1 MREIVGD
8 ATDDDAAGGEAA
20 GGEAAPRSGIGKAAS
35 ANVTAASARGLS
47 VRDLRVTYPG
57 KPPVEAVDGVDLSVS
72 PGEIVALLGPSGCG
86 KSSLL
91 SAIVGVVEPSAGIVA
106 WDGVDL
112 AQTPVHKRGFGLV
125 FQDGQL
131 FPHRTVAGNVAFGLE
146 MAGLERERRAE
157 RVEVMLALV
166 GLEGYGGRAITD
178 LSGGQ
183 RQRVALA
190 RSLAPAPRLLA
201 LDEPLSSLD
210 AELRARLAVDVRE
223 ILRESGTTA
232 IVVTH
237 DRAEAVV
244 MASRVI
250 RMRDGKF
257 E

>member
-1 MREIVGD
+1 MKDVTVKNVSETP
-8 ATDDDAAGGEAA
+8 A
-20 GGEAAPRSGIGKAAS
+20 SGAS
-35 ANVTAASARGLS
+35 ASEISSGATSAGVKSTGLRVS
-47 VRDLRVTYPG
+47 SLSVTYPG
-57 KPPVEAVDGVDLSVS
+57 NPPVIAVDGVDLSVA

-91 SAIVGVVEPSAGIVA
+91 SAIVGVVEPSRGTVA

-146 MAGLERERRAE
+146 MAGVPQHEREV
-157 RVEVMLALV
+157 RVEAMLALV
-166 GLEGYGGRAITD
+166 GLEGYGARAITE

-210 AELRARLAVDVRE
+210 ADLRARLAVDVRE

-237 DRAEAVV
+237 DPAEAEV
-244 MASRVI
+244 MAARVL

-257 E
+257 VG

>member
-1 MREIVGD
+1 MTRTASGA
-8 ATDDDAAGGEAA
+8 AT
-20 GGEAAPRSGIGKAAS
+20 AAPDGTERTTPPAS
-35 ANVTAASARGLS
+35 QRGL
-47 VRDLRVTYPG
+47 VVAGLGVTYPG
-57 KPPVEAVDGVDLSVS
+57 KPPVQAVDGVDLKVR

-91 SAIVGVVEPSAGIVA
+91 SAIVGVVEPSAGSIA
-106 WDGVDL
+106 WDGEDITL
-112 AQTPVHKRGFGLV
+112 TPVHKRGFGLV

-131 FPHRTVAGNVAFGLE
+131 FPHRTVAGNIGFGLE
-146 MAGLERERRAE
+146 MAGMGRDEREE
-157 RVEVMLALV
+157 RIGAMLALV
-166 GLEGYGGRAITD
+166 GLEEYGARAITE

-223 ILRESGTTA
+223 ILRSSGTTA

-237 DRAEAVV
+237 DPTEAHA
-244 MASRVI
+244 MASRII
-250 RMRDGKF
+250 RMRDGRL

>member
-1 MREIVGD
+1 MKNVSE
-8 ATDDDAAGGEAA
+8 T
-20 GGEAAPRSGIGKAAS
+20 SAS
-35 ANVTAASARGLS
+35 EASARGASAGVESAGLQVSTLS
-47 VRDLRVTYPG
+47 VTYPG
-57 KPPVEAVDGVDLSVS
+57 KTPVRAVDGVDLSVA
-72 PGEIVALLGPSGCG
+72 PGEIVGLLGPSGCG

-91 SAIVGVVEPSAGIVA
+91 GAIVGVVEPSRGTVA

-131 FPHRTVAGNVAFGLE
+131 FPHRTVTGNVAFGLE
-146 MAGLERERRAE
+146 MAGAPRNEREV
-157 RVEVMLALV
+157 RVEAMLALV
-166 GLEGYGGRAITD
+166 GLEGYGARAISE

-210 AELRARLAVDVRE
+210 ADLRARLAVDVRE

-237 DRAEAVV
+237 DPAEAEV
-244 MASRVI
+244 MASRVL
-250 RMRDGKF
+250 RMREGKLVS
-257 E
+257 

>member
-1 MREIVGD
+1 MSGTFSEVSANG
-8 ATDDDAAGGEAA
+8 T
-20 GGEAAPRSGIGKAAS
+20 RSGDRG
-35 ANVTAASARGLS
+35 VRGLS
-47 VRDLRVTYPG
+47 VHALRVTYPG
-57 KPPVEAVDGVDLSVS
+57 KPAVVAVDGVDMAVA

-91 SAIVGVVEPSAGIVA
+91 SAIVGVVEPSAGTVA

-112 AQTPVHKRGFGLV
+112 VDTPVHKREFGLV

-146 MAGLERERRAE
+146 MAGVAGEERAARVDAMLE
-157 RVEVMLALV
+157 LV
-166 GLEGYGGRAITD
+166 GLEGYGSRAITE

-183 RQRVALA
+183 QQRVALA

-210 AELRARLAVDVRE
+210 ADLRRRLAVDVRE
-223 ILRESGTTA
+223 ILRASGTTA

-237 DRAEAVV
+237 DPSEAEV
-244 MASRVI
+244 MATRIV
-250 RMRDGKF
+250 RMRDGVLL
-257 E
+257 

>member
-1 MREIVGD
+1 MKDVSMKNVSE
-8 ATDDDAAGGEAA
+8 T
-20 GGEAAPRSGIGKAAS
+20 SAS
-35 ANVTAASARGLS
+35 EASARGASAGVESAGLQVSSLS
-47 VRDLRVTYPG
+47 VTYPG
-57 KPPVEAVDGVDLSVS
+57 KPPVIAVDGVDISVA
-72 PGEIVALLGPSGCG
+72 PGEIVGLLGPSGCG

-91 SAIVGVVEPSAGIVA
+91 GAIVGVVEPSGGTVA

-146 MAGLERERRAE
+146 MAGALRDEREA
-157 RVEVMLALV
+157 RVEAMLALV
-166 GLEGYGGRAITD
+166 GLEGYGARAIAE

-210 AELRARLAVDVRE
+210 ADLRARLAVDVRE

-237 DRAEAVV
+237 DPAEAEV
-244 MASRVI
+244 MASRVL

-257 E
+257 VG

>member
-1 MREIVGD
+1 MSEAPMSKTSATPVGG
-8 ATDDDAAGGEAA
+8 AGPYGLQ
-20 GGEAAPRSGIGKAAS
+20 
-35 ANVTAASARGLS
+35 VTGLH
-47 VRDLRVTYPG
+47 VTYPG
-57 KPPVEAVDGVDLSVS
+57 RPAVEAVNGVDLAVT

-91 SAIVGVVEPSAGIVA
+91 SAIVGVTEPSAGSVT

-112 AQTPVHKRGFGLV
+112 CSTPVHKRGFGLV

-146 MAGLERERRAE
+146 MAGMTRSARDV
-157 RVEVMLALV
+157 RVAQMLDLV
-166 GLEGYGGRAITD
+166 GMRSFGTRAITE
-178 LSGGQ
+178 LSGGE

-210 AELRARLAVDVRE
+210 AELRARLAIDVKD
-223 ILRESGTTA
+223 ILRASATTA

-237 DRAEAVV
+237 DHAEAQA
-244 MASRVI
+244 MASRII
-250 RMRDGKF
+250 RMRDGKLL
-257 E
+257 

>member
-1 MREIVGD
+1 MSEVG
-8 ATDDDAAGGEAA
+8 
-20 GGEAAPRSGIGKAAS
+20 K
-35 ANVTAASARGLS
+35 GLS
-47 VRDLRVTYPG
+47 VTGLRVTYPA
-57 KPPVEAVDGVDLSVS
+57 KPPVLAVDGVDLFVA

-91 SAIVGVVEPSAGIVA
+91 GAIVGVVEPTAGTVS

-112 AQTPVHKRGFGLV
+112 SATPVHKRGFGLV

-131 FPHRTVAGNVAFGLE
+131 FPHRTVAGNVGFGLE
-146 MAGLERERRAE
+146 MAGVGRDERAA
-157 RVEVMLALV
+157 RVEEMLTLV
-166 GLEGYGGRAITD
+166 SLGGYGSRAITE

-223 ILRESGTTA
+223 ILRASGTTA

-237 DRAEAVV
+237 DRAEAEV
-244 MASRVI
+244 MASRVL
-250 RMRDGKF
+250 RMRDGRLL
-257 E
+257 